1 MKKLILKSMMLL
13 SVLALTFTSCSD
25 NDDKVVTT
33 PVSLSIEMPLGL
45 ENIVLSNAKAVFT
58 NVTTNET
65 FIQEQFQEKN
75 GSFMASVADVPE
87 GTYNVAIS
95 GDLSFTKDGI
105 AGSSKINQKSE
116 NVSVKSGNAQVKLAV
131 NTFDAKGGFVI
142 SEIFFTG
149 TLTPEGKQYSDDQ
162 YFILSNNSDVTLYAD
177 SIAVLESK
185 FLTVSKYDY
194 NPDIMNEA
202 MTVDAIY
209 DSRKGYGSCSR
220 TRQIS
225 CLGIE
230 CQESYRSKLSFI

>member
-75 GSFMASVADVPE
+75 GSFMASLADVPE

-105 AGSSKINQKSE
+105 AGSSKIRQCPS
-116 NVSVKSGNAQVKLAV
+116 QV
-131 NTFDAKGGFVI
+131 GCEHI
-142 SEIFFTG
+142 
-149 TLTPEGKQYSDDQ
+149 Q
-162 YFILSNNSDVTLYAD
+162 
-177 SIAVLESK
+177 
-185 FLTVSKYDY
+185 
-194 NPDIMNEA
+194 
-202 MTVDAIY
+202 
-209 DSRKGYGSCSR
+209 C
-220 TRQIS
+220 
-225 CLGIE
+225 
-230 CQESYRSKLSFI
+230 

>member
-75 GSFMASVADVPE
+75 GSFMASLADVPE

-131 NTFDAKGGFVI
+131 NTFNAKGGFVI

-177 SIAVLESK
+177 SIAVLES
-185 FLTVSKYDY
+185 S
-194 NPDIMNEA
+194 
-202 MTVDAIY
+202 
-209 DSRKGYGSCSR
+209 SS
-220 TRQIS
+220 Q
-225 CLGIE
+225 
-230 CQESYRSKLSFI
+230 

>member
-75 GSFMASVADVPE
+75 GSFMASLADVPE

-131 NTFDAKGGFVI
+131 NTFNAKGGFVI

-185 FLTVSKYDY
+185 FLTVTKYDY

-202 MTVDAIY
+202 M
-209 DSRKGYGSCSR
+209 SWMM
-220 TRQIS
+220 
-225 CLGIE
+225 
-230 CQESYRSKLSFI
+230 LS

>member
-1 MKKLILKSMMLL
+1 MMLL

-95 GDLSFTKDGI
+95 GDLSFT
-105 AGSSKINQKSE
+105 
-116 NVSVKSGNAQVKLAV
+116 
-131 NTFDAKGGFVI
+131 
-142 SEIFFTG
+142 
-149 TLTPEGKQYSDDQ
+149 
-162 YFILSNNSDVTLYAD
+162 
-177 SIAVLESK
+177 
-185 FLTVSKYDY
+185 
-194 NPDIMNEA
+194 
-202 MTVDAIY
+202 
-209 DSRKGYGSCSR
+209 
-220 TRQIS
+220 
-225 CLGIE
+225 
-230 CQESYRSKLSFI
+230 